1 MNILAIGSHPDD
13 IELGCVGTLFMH
25 KKIGDKIFLLII
37 TNGEKGGNPK
47 HRIKEAKKS
56 AKMIGAEIIVLD
68 FPDGEIKEDVFLIKS
83 IEKHIKSNKIDVLYT
98 HSRNDRHQ
106 DHRKVAVASQIA
118 MRYVKECYSYETPLT
133 PTSFMPKMFVDI
145 TKVFKKKMACVN
157 CHISQATKYYVKHN
171 ALSDMSSFRA
181 LNMGF
186 PDKKFEA
193 FEVNKILKR

>member
-1 MNILAIGSHPDD
+1 MFKGLT
-13 IELGCVGTLFMH
+13 ELNQKF
-25 KKIGDKIFLLII
+25 I
-37 TNGEKGGNPK
+37 
-47 HRIKEAKKS
+47 
-56 AKMIGAEIIVLD
+56 
-68 FPDGEIKEDVFLIKS
+68 
-83 IEKHIKSNKIDVLYT
+83 IEKNIKSNNIEVLYT

-133 PTSFMPKMFVDI
+133 PNSFMPKMFVDI